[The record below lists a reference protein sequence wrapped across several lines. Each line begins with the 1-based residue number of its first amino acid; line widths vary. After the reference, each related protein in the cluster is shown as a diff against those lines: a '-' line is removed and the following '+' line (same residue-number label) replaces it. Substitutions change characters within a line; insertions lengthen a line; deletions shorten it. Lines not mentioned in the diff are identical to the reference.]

1 MRAERKV
8 LLDSG
13 IQSIT
18 NGEII
23 VKHLITGQTTKFENA
38 TLVSFSNKK
47 VVIEIPYRSP
57 FNYEPEEGEIIYV
70 EGMGI
75 NCLIRFRSFSDSNTK
90 LRDYAYLLH
99 GCLVRCMSKP
109 SDWSIDPSFITI
121 RRATNIE
128 IIQFHAAEQAAGVYW
143 DVHNKSYKKIFTKAM
158 LKPGMVVEY
167 ADGRIRLVTQ
177 SEKTLFFMASD
188 TWLSLNNYREDLTNS
203 DNNCT
208 INKVYKI
215 LEPGSLISLKCAGKL
230 ELIWSRY

>member
-1 MRAERKV
+1 MKTERKV

-18 NGEII
+18 DGEIV
-23 VKHLITGQTTKFENA
+23 VKHLITGQTTKFKNA
-38 TLVSFSNKK
+38 TLVSFSNKE

-90 LRDYAYLLH
+90 LRDYAYLLC
-99 GCLVRCMSKP
+99 GCLVQCMSKP
-109 SDWSIDPSFITI
+109 SVWNIDPSFITI

-143 DVHNKSYKKIFTKAM
+143 DVNNKSYKKIFTKDM

-167 ADGRIRLVTQ
+167 ANGKFRLVTQ
-177 SEKTLFFMASD
+177 SENKLFLITNDVYLPLDGYSNTLTHSVSAF
-188 TWLSLNNYREDLTNS
+188 
-203 DNNCT
+203 T
-208 INKVYKI
+208 INKVYRI
-215 LEPGSLISLKCAGKL
+215 IAPEALDFLKSTGKL
-230 ELIWSRY
+230 ELIWSRN

>member
-1 MRAERKV
+1 MKTERKV

-18 NGEII
+18 DGEII

-38 TLVSFSNKK
+38 TLISFSNKE

-57 FNYEPEEGEIIYV
+57 FNYEPKDGEIVYV
-70 EGMGI
+70 EGMAI
-75 NCLIRFRSFSDSNTK
+75 NCLLRFKAFSDSNES
-90 LRDYAYLLH
+90 LIDYAYLLPS
-99 GCLVRCMSKP
+99 GLVRSSSRP
-109 SDWSIDPSFITI
+109 SWTIDPMHITI
-121 RRATNIE
+121 RHAHNDE
-128 IIQFHAAEQAAGVYW
+128 IREFHDAEQAAGIYW
-143 DVHNKSYKKIFTKAM
+143 DVHNKAYKKIFTKAM

-215 LEPGSLISLKCAGKL
+215 LEPGSLISLKRSDKL